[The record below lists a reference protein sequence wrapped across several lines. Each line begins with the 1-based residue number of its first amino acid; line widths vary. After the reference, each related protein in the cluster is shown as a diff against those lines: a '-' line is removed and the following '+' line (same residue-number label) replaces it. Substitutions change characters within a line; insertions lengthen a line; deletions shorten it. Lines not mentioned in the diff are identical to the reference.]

1 MKIFKTVV
9 PAAIFGK
16 EICYDNLG
24 CFTDEFPF
32 SIRGVRP
39 ARLPDTPNNINTTF
53 YKLDLDDGNLL
64 TRTEMNYPIND
75 VDFSEDKTVFIIH
88 GWRDNTEGWIE
99 QAAGELL
106 RLEGDE
112 AVNVVAVDWRDGAG
126 VLDYPQAASNTQLV
140 GRQIAIFVLANQLS
154 NVHSSGHSLGC
165 QIAGY
170 AGKYT
175 NQLIAS
181 KDESET
187 RIHPIARI
195 TAMDPAGPMFELPSW
210 VGVDDKAKIHVTSND
225 AGFVDVIHTTG
236 GSLIGDQGL
245 GMETAVGH
253 ADFYPNGG
261 QSQPGCRMGTDE
273 AEADLPRAEEIFEKF
288 SEDISG
294 DQGGD
299 FGLLPNPGCSH
310 SKAHQY
316 WISSISRNCFQ
327 AWNCDSY
334 DSFANGDCEKGIF
347 NSNRMGYRSTKPRIP
362 TSYFLETLPIKP
374 FCKL

>member
-1 MKIFKTVV
+1 MKFLKTVL
-9 PAAIFGK
+9 PLATFGK

-24 CFTDEFPF
+24 CFTDDFPF

-39 ARLPDTPNNINTTF
+39 ARLPDTPDKINTTF
-53 YKLDLDDGNLL
+53 YKLDFDDENLL
-64 TRTEMNYPIND
+64 MRTEMNYPISNE
-75 VDFSEDKTVFIIH
+75 DFAEDKTVFIIH
-88 GWRDNTEGWIE
+88 GWRDNTEGWVE

-106 RLEGDE
+106 QLEGDE

-126 VLDYPQAASNTQLV
+126 VLDYPQAVSNTQLV

-154 NVHSSGHSLGC
+154 SVHLSGHSLGG

-175 NQLIAS
+175 NQLIES
-181 KDESET
+181 TDQSET

-210 VGVDDKAKIHVTSND
+210 VGVGDKAKIHVTSND
-225 AGFVDVIHTTG
+225 ADFVDVIHTTG
-236 GSLIGDQGL
+236 GSLVGDQGL
-245 GMETAVGH
+245 GMESAVGH
-253 ADFYPNGG
+253 ADIYPNGG
-261 QSQPGCRMGTDE
+261 QSQPGCRMSTD
-273 AEADLPRAEEIFEKF
+273 ADSLRAEEIFENF
-288 SEDISG
+288 SADIYG
-294 DQGGD
+294 ED

-316 WISSISRNCFQ
+316 WIASISRNCFQ

-334 DSFANGDCEKGIF
+334 DSFSNGNCEKGIF

-362 TSYFLETLPIKP
+362 TTYFLETLPIKP